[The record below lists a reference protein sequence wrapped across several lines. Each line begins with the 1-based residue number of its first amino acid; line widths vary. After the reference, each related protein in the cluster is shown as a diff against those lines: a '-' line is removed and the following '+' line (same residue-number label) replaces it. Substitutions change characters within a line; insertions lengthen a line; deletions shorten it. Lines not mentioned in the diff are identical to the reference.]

1 MLQHPRTRRTLFSV
15 WVVSLVMVLFLC
27 GGTLALAQTP
37 PPGNSSTT
45 TQSDTAEHHLTAP
58 DGELDLEQ
66 LNQAQVDELQNVLK
80 GAVTPEQLAQLK
92 TQALS
97 LLEEK
102 GTSLI
107 QRLDDRF
114 IQKQDQRLTWLALVI
129 ILALPLLAFIGFML
143 YPLLARKS
151 INRRVPGIALGR
163 FYRLYIVQ
171 AIVVTVVLLLLGSC
185 LWGIQ
190 YMTSRLGGFTNPQLV
205 LQKESIRYVIDNRE
219 ELLNDYTDVML
230 ALARDISNN
239 PDEDIPALILE
250 NARQLKDDPLINASA
265 NIANFV
271 SPFLSYLSLVTFSLL
286 VLFFLI
292 RIFPDVKNMLT
303 YPIEMLE
310 AEQQGRSLPQFS
322 SNSKAVPAASASVSG
337 SAWVVGRWLMWMEVK
352 VIALFAVCVLVLA
365 TLLGFLMLL
374 FYEPIVGL
382 LVSITSLVAE
392 TFLRSEVASNIVIIT
407 TVIVMLFVIECVAVF
422 LVAFIFATI
431 RFQEAIRQYFAKNI
445 TRQQTQSFLGR
456 ALLRFGWVILL
467 TTVLGML
474 LPFADEKLSE
484 LLFNN
489 GKEPNL
495 FLIFTATPLV
505 LLVGINLGLWL
516 LRGFKT
522 LVNLFKKSAAA
533 EFGLKKPKIKKE
545 PVLAAGD

>member
-1 MLQHPRTRRTLFSV
+1 
-15 WVVSLVMVLFLC
+15 
-27 GGTLALAQTP
+27 
-37 PPGNSSTT
+37 
-45 TQSDTAEHHLTAP
+45 
-58 DGELDLEQ
+58 
-66 LNQAQVDELQNVLK
+66 
-80 GAVTPEQLAQLK
+80 
-92 TQALS
+92 
-97 LLEEK
+97 
-102 GTSLI
+102 
-107 QRLDDRF
+107 
-114 IQKQDQRLTWLALVI
+114 
-129 ILALPLLAFIGFML
+129 
-143 YPLLARKS
+143 
-151 INRRVPGIALGR
+151 
-163 FYRLYIVQ
+163 
-171 AIVVTVVLLLLGSC
+171 
-185 LWGIQ
+185 
-190 YMTSRLGGFTNPQLV
+190 